1 VSWEQ
6 TAVATAPVPA
16 ARLWAVLLDGRRWA
30 RWNPGIEWMLVE
42 GELAPGSVV
51 TTKPKGAP
59 QTALRIEAV
68 EPPHRLALLLSI
80 GPLAALRLRWEL
92 SERDGATEIAQ
103 TVATSGPLAGPLLGR
118 AALRIAGGMAAN
130 LERLAA
136 LARAPET

>member
-1 VSWEQ
+1 MSWER
-6 TAVATAPVPA
+6 TAVVQADVPA
-16 ARLWAVLLDGRRWA
+16 ARVWAVLLDGRRWA

-136 LARAPET
+136 LAHAPQA